1 MPPGPISNLQV
12 IASTANTLNL
22 TWEMSGYID
31 QIEFELSYTIKMCLK
46 TGGPLNITISD
57 GSMRSHTL
65 GDLNEDSNYTI
76 IVRAVNTEGS
86 TVAMTKAATLMSG
99 QKCDAILA
107 FNSITIIMQLPVV
120 FLGPSASATS
130 T

>member
-1 MPPGPISNLQV
+1 MPPGPVSNLQV

-31 QIEFELSYTIKMCLK
+31 RIEFELSYTIKKCLK
-46 TGGPLNITISD
+46 TGGPLNIIIYN

-76 IVRAVNTEGS
+76 IVRAVNTEAS
-86 TVAMTKAATLMSG
+86 TMTMTKAVTLMSG
-99 QKCDAILA
+99 QKCDTILA
-107 FNSITIIMQLPVV
+107 IN
-120 FLGPSASATS
+120 
-130 T
+130 